1 MKMLILLFVF
11 LHVSSSVKHTLRFFF
26 TASSGIPNF
35 PEVMA
40 VGMAADILMGYCDD
54 DRNFK
59 PKHWMEKI
67 FDDDPQQLDWYHYL
81 CFENEP
87 NFFKSSITS
96 LKRRL
101 NQSEGVHILQR
112 MNGCDW
118 DDETGEVV
126 GFNQYGY
133 DGEDFL
139 SLDLESQTWIAPK
152 LEAVTTK
159 LRWDADRARKK
170 YNEMYLIQVFP
181 ARLKTYVEYGK
192 DFLLRTDLPSV
203 SLLQKTPSSPVSCH
217 ATGFYPDKADLFW
230 RKDGEQ
236 LHEDVDHGEILP
248 NKDGTFQMRVDL
260 NLSSVRPEDWSRYDC
275 VFQLSGVKN
284 HIITKLDKDQIR
296 TNWGGDPQFPVA
308 AVIGAVVGLLLL
320 AACISGLFI
329 WRKKN
334 NEVFQVSSQETIVN
348 FHQTQVQVQCDHI
361 SDRSDTN
368 VTVEENTPG
377 ATTSGEK

>member
-1 MKMLILLFVF
+1 TLFCIFQLRHILFHFHFNL
-11 LHVSSSVKHTLRFFF
+11 KFFY

-54 DRNFK
+54 NRNFK

-67 FDDDPQQLDWYHYL
+67 LDDDPQQLDWYHDR

-87 NFFKSSITS
+87 NFFKTSINN

-112 MNGCDW
+112 MSGCDW
-118 DDETGEVV
+118 DDETGDVV

-133 DGEDFL
+133 DGEDFI
-139 SLDLESQTWIAPK
+139 SLDLETQTWIAAKPQ
-152 LEAVTTK
+152 AVTTK
-159 LRWDADRARKK
+159 LTWDADRDRMKLLSLSVSHSGFPCAIEDVCGVWGK
-170 YNEMYLIQVFP
+170 Y
-181 ARLKTYVEYGK
+181 
-192 DFLLRTDLPSV
+192 LPSV

-284 HIITKLDKDQIR
+284 HIVTKLDKDQIR
-296 TNWGGDPQFPVA
+296 TNWGKTGIRGTFVLVTPSGIASISLVDEDSPQSSSSSAGGMYP
-308 AVIGAVVGLLLL
+308 
-320 AACISGLFI
+320 SFI
-329 WRKKN
+329 Y
-334 NEVFQVSSQETIVN
+334 IY
-348 FHQTQVQVQCDHI
+348 I
-361 SDRSDTN
+361 L
-368 VTVEENTPG
+368 
-377 ATTSGEK
+377 

>member
-1 MKMLILLFVF
+1 MKHSLTYF
-11 LHVSSSVKHTLRFFF
+11 L
-26 TASSGIPNF
+26 TASSGLQTF
-35 PEVMA
+35 PEF
-40 VGMAADILMGYCDD
+40 VGVLMVDGVEMGYCDSD
-54 DRNFK
+54 IKTVETRQD
-59 PKHWMEKI
+59 WVEKLKKKYPDEFDQHVEQCKVAHERTKSRIANINQHFNQTGGLHI
-67 FDDDPQQLDWYHYL
+67 FQEIDI
-81 CFENEP
+81 CE
-87 NFFKSSITS
+87 
-96 LKRRL
+96 
-101 NQSEGVHILQR
+101 
-112 MNGCDW
+112 W
-118 DDETGEVV
+118 DDETEEIDGHVL
-126 GFNQYGY
+126 FGY
-133 DGEDFL
+133 DGEDFI
-139 SLDLESQTWIAPK
+139 SLDVKSQTWQFKDMAATYQHK
-152 LEAVTTK
+152 
-159 LRWDADRARKK
+159 WDKDK
-170 YNEMYLIQVFP
+170 
-181 ARLKTYVEYGK
+181 ARLKFYFILTTNICPEILNISLIYGSSS
-192 DFLLRTDLPSV
+192 LQRTDLPSV

-260 NLSSVRPEDWSRYDC
+260 KLSSVRPEDWSRYDC

-284 HIITKLDKDQIR
+284 HIVTKLDKDQIR

>member
-1 MKMLILLFVF
+1 MIELFLFLLLPVT
-11 LHVSSSVKHTLRFFF
+11 HSVTHTLRFFF
-26 TASSGIPNF
+26 TVSSGIPNF

-40 VGMAADILMGYCDD
+40 VGTVNDIEAGYCDIN
-54 DRNFK
+54 RNFK
-59 PKHWMEKI
+59 VKQDWMEKI
-67 FDDDPQQLDWYHYL
+67 FNDPQQLEWYQQE
-81 CFENEP
+81 CFEIEP
-87 NFFKSSITS
+87 KSLKTRIDN

-112 MNGCDW
+112 MSGCDW
-118 DDETGEVV
+118 DDETGDVV
-126 GFNQYGY
+126 GFNQFGY
-133 DGEDFL
+133 DGEDFI
-139 SLDLESQTWIAPK
+139 SLDLETQTWIAAKPQ
-152 LEAVTTK
+152 AVTTK
-159 LRWDADRARKK
+159 LTWDAERDRMKRNKID
-170 YNEMYLIQVFP
+170 LTQVFP
-181 ARLKTYVEYGK
+181 ALLKTYVEYGENV
-192 DFLLRTDLPSV
+192 LLRTDLPSV